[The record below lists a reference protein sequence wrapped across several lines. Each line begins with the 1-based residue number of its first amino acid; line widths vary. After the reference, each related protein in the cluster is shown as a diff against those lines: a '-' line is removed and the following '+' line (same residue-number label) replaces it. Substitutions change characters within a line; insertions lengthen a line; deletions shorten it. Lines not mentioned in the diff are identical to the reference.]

1 MNKWEKLFKQCCQ
14 VYKSSLSTLNP
25 IKICL
30 NNYLNKLPNPFRQ
43 VTLPNSKAKFIPI
56 KTVLVLILLCL
67 ARTAFAQ
74 TTTTLNGPSDAVSN
88 PPVSA
93 SAADQILPSGNT
105 ISLKIAA
112 ASTSS
117 DVIYQWYKLDNTG
130 TKRLVQSSSSA
141 TLSESPSGTGYYI
154 YQLVV
159 SNSNQCSSE
168 ISDPFKV
175 YVLPPLSPTIAASS
189 GTVCSNGTTTA
200 LLTAN
205 PGNDKFSYQYQWI
218 LNGNS
223 IPGATASTYT
233 TVANVPGGDNTY
245 TVKVAYALS
254 SSTTATANQIIKA
267 VPVPNKPTV
276 SIGQ

>member
-1 MNKWEKLFKQCCQ
+1 MA
-14 VYKSSLSTLNP
+14 S
-25 IKICL
+25 
-30 NNYLNKLPNPFRQ
+30 
-43 VTLPNSKAKFIPI
+43 
-56 KTVLVLILLCL
+56 
-67 ARTAFAQ
+67 TAFAQ
-74 TTTTLNGPSDAVSN
+74 TATTLNGPSDAVSN
-88 PPVSA
+88 PPVNA
-93 SAADQILPSGNT
+93 SAADHILPSGNT

-233 TVANVPGGDNTY
+233 TAANVPGGDNTY

-254 SSTTATANQIIKA
+254 SSTTATANRVIKA